1 METGALGQKGT
12 ANHLERGRRE
22 IKKRNMGLFAK
33 TKDYKPLTDRPT
45 QGQKVRVLFD
55 SNFRKGF
62 QQLGVYEI
70 EEINPAIVRF
80 KGYEMNHNPALLKFM
95 QP

>member
-1 METGALGQKGT
+1 
-12 ANHLERGRRE
+12 
-22 IKKRNMGLFAK
+22 MGLFAK
-33 TKDYKPLTDRPT
+33 TKDYKLLTEMPT

-55 SNFRKGF
+55 KQFIDGF

-70 EEINPAIVRF
+70 EEINPVIVRF
-80 KGYEMNHNPALLKFM
+80 KGYEMNHNPTLLKFM